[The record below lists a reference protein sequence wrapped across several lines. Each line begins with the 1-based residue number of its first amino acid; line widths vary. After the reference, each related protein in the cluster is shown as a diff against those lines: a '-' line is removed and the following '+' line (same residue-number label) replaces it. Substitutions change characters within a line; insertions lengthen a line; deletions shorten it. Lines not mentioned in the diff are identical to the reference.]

1 MTKVKLFF
9 KDLLLYKW
17 GNLCQNVI
25 IAVVTHQCSGVQPLR
40 SPAGNL
46 SVRTYEDTTVVG
58 GIEAVF
64 TESPRELSE
73 CSVCAFADLNRSRK
87 ELQGCVV
94 SGGSMRESIFLLFPV
109 SRSWL
114 HPQLMVPSSLG
125 KVSLVLALGVSSPS
139 LTLTY
144 LPPSSKDDR
153 GYSGPIWIIQDNL
166 SIQNY

>member
-25 IAVVTHQCSGVQPLR
+25 IAVVTHQCSVQPLR
-40 SPAGNL
+40 GSAENL
-46 SVRTYEDTTVVG
+46 SIRTYEDTTVVG

-64 TESPRELSE
+64 IESPRELSE
-73 CSVCAFADLNRSRK
+73 CSVCAFADLNRSHK

-94 SGGSMRESIFLLFPV
+94 SGGSMRESISLLFPV

-114 HPQLMVPSSLG
+114 HPLLMVPSSLG

-139 LTLTY
+139 LTLTC
-144 LPPSSKDDR
+144 LPPSSNDDR

-166 SIQNY
+166 SVQNY